1 MSRYYIKCA
10 IIILLTF
17 SVISGSV
24 LAEEIDFISI
34 LEQSPEK
41 VKSLGLQKL
50 NKEERASINVLLNQV
65 YQLGLKTQNQST
77 NQHQGSVGSSEV
89 VEKKIAGIPVYI
101 TKIDDCT
108 DDVLKLENGA
118 IVETKSGYLGF
129 VGFRKRAVLYK
140 DARGWKIWI
149 DGKKSFNC
157 DVLKSPQY
165 QTAKS
170 GEKVSIVEVKGDG
183 KYLVTSS
190 GSLLE
195 VNQVNTIETSF
206 WIGYFEAI
214 VIDGS
219 QLINL
224 ENGGEIIDVT
234 KIR

>member
-1 MSRYYIKCA
+1 MRIYRIKCV
-10 IIILLTF
+10 IFILITF
-17 SVISGSV
+17 SVISGIV
-24 LAEEIDFISI
+24 LGEQIDFISI

-50 NKEERASINVLLNQV
+50 NKEERASVNILLNQV
-65 YQLGLKTQNQST
+65 YRLGLKTQNQST
-77 NQHQGSVGSSEV
+77 NQDQGASGSSEV
-89 VEKKIAGIPVYI
+89 TVKKTAGIPVYI

-129 VGFRKRAVLYK
+129 VGFRKKAVLYK
-140 DARGWKIWI
+140 DIRSWKIWI
-149 DGKKSFNC
+149 DGKKSFTC
-157 DVLKSPQY
+157 EVLKPPQY

-195 VNQVNTIETSF
+195 VNQLNTIETSL

-214 VIDGS
+214 IIDGS

-224 ENGGEIIDVT
+224 DSGGEIIDVT
-234 KIR
+234 KVR

>member
-1 MSRYYIKCA
+1 MIRHCIRCA
-10 IIILLTF
+10 IFLVLTF
-17 SVISGSV
+17 SVISGIV
-24 LAEEIDFISI
+24 LGEEIDFISI

-50 NKEERASINVLLNQV
+50 NKEERASVNILLNQV
-65 YQLGLKTQNQST
+65 YRLGLKTQNQST
-77 NQHQGSVGSSEV
+77 NQDQGSSGSSEV
-89 VEKKIAGIPVYI
+89 AVKKTAGIPVYI

-129 VGFRKRAVLYK
+129 VGFRKKAVLYK
-140 DARGWKIWI
+140 DIRGWKIWI

-157 DVLKSPQY
+157 EVLKPPQY

-170 GEKVSIVEVKGDG
+170 GEKVSVVEVKGDG

-195 VNQVNTIETSF
+195 VNQLNTIETSLWF
-206 WIGYFEAI
+206 GYFEAI
-214 VIDGS
+214 IIDGY

-224 ENGGEIIDVT
+224 DSGGEIIDVT

>member
-1 MSRYYIKCA
+1 MSRYYIKFS
-10 IIILLTF
+10 IFILLTF
-17 SVISGSV
+17 AVVSGSV
-24 LAEEIDFISI
+24 LAEEIDFLSI

-50 NKEERASINVLLNQV
+50 NKEEQVSINTLLNQV
-65 YQLGLKTQNQST
+65 YQLGVKTQKQST
-77 NQHQGSVGSSEV
+77 NQHQILVGSGGV
-89 VEKKIAGIPVYI
+89 GEKKLEGIPVYI

-108 DDVLKLENGA
+108 DDILKLDNGA

-129 VGFRKRAVLYK
+129 VGFRKKAVLYK
-140 DARGWKIWI
+140 DIRGWKIWI

-157 DVLKSPQY
+157 EVLKSPQY

-195 VNQVNTIETSF
+195 VNQLNTIETSL
-206 WIGYFEAI
+206 WLGYFEAI
-214 VIDGS
+214 IIDGS

-224 ENGGEIIDVT
+224 DSGGEIIDVT